1 MSEQIKAHSVLASQ
15 NKKSGGDKGQ
25 VNPGSGKPK
34 NAINTIEVRSYKEKS
49 DLKLFKRQSY
59 HVAIAYHIH
68 LRVKG
73 MAQSS
78 SDQEELDPTI
88 HARRLR

>member
-1 MSEQIKAHSVLASQ
+1 MKNYSGMKLTGQ
-15 NKKSGGDKGQ
+15 NKKGRGDKGEE
-25 VNPGSGKPK
+25 NTG
-34 NAINTIEVRSYKEKS
+34 NANASKASERIEDRPYREKS